1 MRQAGVL
8 TWLKSYLTKR
18 FPPKHKKQ
26 IEEWD
31 FILAFEER
39 YREEIDRYFEK
50 YVGKYGKEG
59 NRYRILN
66 NEK

>member
-1 MRQAGVL
+1 ML
-8 TWLKSYLTKR
+8 TWLKSYLTKK
-18 FPPKHKKQ
+18 FPPKPPKQ

-31 FILAFEER
+31 FILVFEER

-50 YVGKYGKEG
+50 YVTKYDKEG